1 MISID
6 VKTLALAHISDNK
19 CPATRTSAG
28 FTKFNAY

>member
-19 CPATRTSAG
+19 CPASRTIARY
-28 FTKFNAY
+28 TKFNAR